1 MAASAPPLV
10 RSAVVTLSVGQRSTH
25 GEFLRTPQR
34 LKDNGIT
41 LRRGVCCAL
50 METVI
55 ERLPLGLA
63 AMNLLYS
70 AGCVEGEFSEGHGI
84 KSHL

>member
-1 MAASAPPLV
+1 MAASAPPV
-10 RSAVVTLSVGQRSTH
+10 IRRAVVTLSVGQRGTH

-34 LKDNGIT
+34 LKDKGSPSV
-41 LRRGVCCAL
+41 GVCCAL
-50 METVI
+50 METVT

-63 AMNLLYS
+63 TMNLLYS
-70 AGCVEGEFSEGHGI
+70 PECVEGEFSEGRGI